1 MVVLWHFLPDGVSHW
16 DFYQLGFGSVTYDQ
30 WAQAPPSPPRVIC
43 TCRCLSLSHIKEVGR
58 EVAVRCCNGCFT
70 FGRVSGSHFVASPS
84 SWAKLIFP
92 ASTSN
97 SSQWQKKKEKEAKSA
112 CFSYCLWFP
121 ASHIYFCLHLVGFN
135 LVTWPCPLSSEA
147 GICSLRWAYSL
158 SQVSAPVE
166 ESEKLFG

>member
-16 DFYQLGFGSVTYDQ
+16 DFCQLRSGSVTHDQ
-30 WAQAPPSPPRVIC
+30 CTQAPLPPPPRVIC
-43 TCRCLSLSHIKEVGR
+43 TYRCLSLSHIKQVGR
-58 EVAVRCCNGCFT
+58 WQSRVVMAASHLGESQALICCFT
-70 FGRVSGSHFVASPS
+70 IFMG
-84 SWAKLIFP
+84 KLTLP

-97 SSQWQKKKEKEAKSA
+97 SSQWEKRKEKEAKSA
-112 CFSYCLWFP
+112 CFSYRSWFS
-121 ASHIYFCLHLVGFN
+121 ASHVYFCLHLVGFN

-158 SQVSAPVE
+158 SQVSAAVE